1 MTQDQENKLKLLVQ
15 KYNDILLVSMKLA
28 VAEDLINLIILN
40 GDDKEFHLSNLLQEK
55 DQLSTFIMK
64 EFLNQNS
71 SSVMNDL
78 KIMEDPTVD
87 LMKRISKKRK

>member
-40 GDDKEFHLSNLLQEK
+40 GDDKEFHLSNLQ
-55 DQLSTFIMK
+55 SFVAIMNK
-64 EFLNQNS
+64 TVLNC
-71 SSVMNDL
+71 L
-78 KIMEDPTVD
+78 E
-87 LMKRISKKRK
+87 LMKSSQEG